1 MEIIYQH
8 NPLLNKVILNDTEK
22 KLLFWKYSYVTQVGE
37 AITSLSFYIDDYKN
51 NRIKPSLILN
61 ETYRKKAEEFL
72 ANPLD
77 KIHEIIND
85 IENNFENLRYNET
98 TIKYFIEALQE
109 SHFGDCINEPNSCLK
124 CWAEDELDIV
134 TMPNYPGGIGRS
146 LYYAF
151 NNPNYVGTIDEA
163 IDFLT
168 NREYANP
175 GVEQKY
181 VEGWK
186 ERDKKA
192 KEYLIYYKKEV
203 LGL

>member
-8 NPLLNKVILNDTEK
+8 NPLANKVLLNEAEK

-51 NRIKPSLILN
+51 NRIKPSLIPN
-61 ETYRKKAEEFL
+61 EIYRKKAEEFL
-72 ANPLD
+72 HDPIE

-85 IENNFENLRYNET
+85 IENNFENLKYKEE
-98 TIKYFIEALQE
+98 TIKYFVEALQE

-146 LYYAF
+146 LYSSFKASK
-151 NNPNYVGTIDEA
+151 TIDEA

-168 NREYANP
+168 NRDYNEYEAQEFYKP
-175 GVEQKY
+175 HVEDWIK
-181 VEGWK
+181 
-186 ERDKKA
+186 RDKKA
-192 KEYLIYYKKEV
+192 IEYLTYYKKEV

>member
-1 MEIIYQH
+1 
-8 NPLLNKVILNDTEK
+8 
-22 KLLFWKYSYVTQVGE
+22 
-37 AITSLSFYIDDYKN
+37 
-51 NRIKPSLILN
+51 
-61 ETYRKKAEEFL
+61 
-72 ANPLD
+72 
-77 KIHEIIND
+77 
-85 IENNFENLRYNET
+85 
-98 TIKYFIEALQE
+98 
-109 SHFGDCINEPNSCLK
+109 
-124 CWAEDELDIV
+124 
-134 TMPNYPGGIGRS
+134 MPNYPGGIGRS
-146 LYYAF
+146 LYYVF

>member
-8 NPLLNKVILNDTEK
+8 NPLANKILLNEAEK

-98 TIKYFIEALQE
+98 TIKYF
-109 SHFGDCINEPNSCLK
+109 
-124 CWAEDELDIV
+124 
-134 TMPNYPGGIGRS
+134 T
-146 LYYAF
+146 
-151 NNPNYVGTIDEA
+151 
-163 IDFLT
+163 
-168 NREYANP
+168 
-175 GVEQKY
+175 
-181 VEGWK
+181 
-186 ERDKKA
+186 
-192 KEYLIYYKKEV
+192 EV
-203 LGL
+203 S